1 MASRRGSSGYTC
13 RGCGAVFRNFR
24 QLGGHLSKGYLC
36 GGADTEHSINLD
48 ETNASVTN
56 NQQIGGSVIVNG
68 DEETSCASYGRD
80 SDENDG
86 APGAPVPFLA
96 LHQLLQRPCK
106 DKANH
111 TVKPTLMRPG
121 SRASEVDPRRTCK
134 MHEVHHMHTTSISR
148 QL

>member
-1 MASRRGSSGYTC
+1 MASRRGSSGYNC
-13 RGCGAVFRNFR
+13 QGCGAVFRNFQ

-36 GGADTEHSINLD
+36 GGVNTEHSRNLD
-48 ETNASVTN
+48 ETNSSVTN
-56 NQQIGGSVIVNG
+56 NQQIGVTGGSVIVSG
-68 DEETSCASYGRD
+68 DEETSCASCGGD
-80 SDENDG
+80 SDENEG
-86 APGAPVPFLA
+86 AAGAPVPFLA

-134 MHEVHHMHTTSISR
+134 MHEVYQT
-148 QL
+148 